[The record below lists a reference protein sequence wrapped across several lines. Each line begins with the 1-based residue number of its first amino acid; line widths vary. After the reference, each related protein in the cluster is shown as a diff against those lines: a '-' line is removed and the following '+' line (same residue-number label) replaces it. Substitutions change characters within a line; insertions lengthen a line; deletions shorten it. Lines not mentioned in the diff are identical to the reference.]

1 MKKGIMVMTMFVAF
15 SFLISLIDVAPLVAN
30 GVINT
35 GPTPKQVPAQKPPK
49 TQIPDKDRGLG
60 SKFTKLNPRD
70 LYGAKSPKALG
81 AKFYVEWKKI
91 TDAYQLLVTLIPA
104 YEEAAKK
111 YAAKSEECKNKS
123 YTQEDMTAAGCQ
135 PSDSVAAC
143 SQKLFQWC
151 TLQEHK
157 AVDNATVSCG
167 VNLTTLQGSSKKA
180 WDELYESAY
189 SVLH

>member
-1 MKKGIMVMTMFVAF
+1 MKKIMMAMGIVAAL
-15 SFLISLIDVAPLVAN
+15 SFLVSMIAVAPLVAN
-30 GVINT
+30 EKINY
-35 GPTPKQVPAQKPPK
+35 GQTPKQSPAKIPPK
-49 TQIPDKDRGLG
+49 IQTPKTDKAVGL
-60 SKFTKLNPRD
+60 KFTKLNPRD
-70 LYGAKSPKALG
+70 LVGAKSPKALG
-81 AKFYVEWKKI
+81 SKFYVEWKKI
-91 TDAYQLLVTLIPA
+91 TDAYQLLVTNIPK

-135 PSDSVAAC
+135 PSDSVTVC

-189 SVLH
+189 NVLH